1 MFFEGGKGIKK
12 NVSAVVLKNLF
23 WAWKGLGKESG
34 LLIQS
39 ANVKCH
45 KSK

>member
-12 NVSAVVLKNLF
+12 NVSAVFSKNLF
-23 WAWKGLGKESG
+23 WVWKGLGYESG
-34 LLIQS
+34 FLIQS